1 MRATCSESLY
11 LSSFWRVAPSQ
22 APMRLLSALLL
33 LGAFGLQLAG
43 CGQPHQPG
51 VASGKL
57 RVGYAVEAPYAYVDV
72 DGRVTGEA
80 PEVARLIAQRLGL
93 GEPLWQQMAFDD
105 LLTRLDQGQIDVIA
119 AGMFITPERAR
130 RALFSSPTFA
140 VRPGLLVLSGNPLGV
155 SSNITASPPSRPIA
169 VLRGAVEEEVLRA
182 HHLPLM
188 VVPDAQTGRDAVANG
203 VAAALALSAP
213 TVHWMAAHDASG
225 ATVPLPGA
233 ALPGSAAGQGA
244 FAFRRG
250 DLELCRRWDE
260 ALLTL
265 KRSGDYQ
272 TIEERFG
279 FSNEKGLI
287 TSTTPCTPAS

>member
-1 MRATCSESLY
+1 MRAACSESAY
-11 LSSFWRVAPSQ
+11 LSGGRRVARSWSGLPKM
-22 APMRLLSALLL
+22 PLLVL
-33 LGAFGLQLAG
+33 LGVFGLQLAS
-43 CGQPHQPG
+43 CGQPHPPG

-80 PEVARLIAQRLGL
+80 PEVARLIAQRLGF

-105 LLTRLDQGQIDVIA
+105 LLTRLDQGQIDIIA

-155 SSNITASPPSRPIA
+155 SSDITASPPSRPIA

-182 HHLPLM
+182 HPLPLM
-188 VVPDAQTGRDAVANG
+188 VVPDAQTGRDAVVNG

-213 TVHWMAAHDASG
+213 SVQWMATHDESG
-225 ATVPLPGA
+225 STAPLPGA
-233 ALPGSAAGQGA
+233 ALPGAAGQGA
-244 FAFRRG
+244 FVFRRG
-250 DLELCRRWDE
+250 DLALCRRWEE
-260 ALLTL
+260 ALLAL
-265 KRSGDYQ
+265 KRSGAYQ
-272 TIEERFG
+272 PIAERFG
-279 FSNEKGLI
+279 FSTEKGQL
-287 TSTTPCTPAS
+287 TPTTPCNSAP